1 MLSFKEWL
9 KHKDQ
14 LNAEKQRNRFKVH
27 VGKASD
33 HPNEITVNVPEII
46 LQNHAVKTLKTVKG
60 TSEQKDKNRGASLR
74 ELRESLQNYAD
85 QLAPMRSKKQTN
97 PIAANS

>member
-33 HPNEITVNVPEII
+33 HPNEITVNVPEIM
-46 LQNHAVKTLKTVKG
+46 LHNHAVKTLKTEKATLEHKG
-60 TSEQKDKNRGASLR
+60 RNATLKK
-74 ELRESLQNYAD
+74 LRESLQDYVD
-85 QLAPMRSKKQTN
+85 QVVPTRPSRK
-97 PIAANS
+97 